1 MHGGE
6 NGFENQTR
14 SGCTASES
22 QISCVILDKLF
33 KLSFLTLSV
42 HALKEHILISTK
54 ENMQLKVLI
63 FTVVFLK
70 RNFLA

>member
-1 MHGGE
+1 M
-6 NGFENQTR
+6 
-14 SGCTASES
+14 
-22 QISCVILDKLF
+22 ILDKLF
-33 KLSFLTLSV
+33 KLFFLTLSV
-42 HALKEHILISTK
+42 HVLKEHILISTK